1 MSELNNSEKTKASA
15 SFNMK
20 LPEKWA
26 EVLQNQE
33 KVAQVWGGKVSFRD
47 FFHIGEREMRG
58 MVNVAYFL
66 YEQGHYED
74 AIKIFKGLVAIDP
87 KKAYLRTALG
97 AICLCQHKFDEALR
111 HCNDALNIDSNE
123 NAALVN
129 RAEIY
134 IRRGQ
139 LVEAEKDLEAF
150 LGLDVDK
157 KSPMAIRA
165 KALAASI
172 KRRLEQ
178 KKVTSKPANLPNSE
192 PNSGQKSFLSKWL
205 RR

>member
-1 MSELNNSEKTKASA
+1 MPGFTNSENAR
-15 SFNMK
+15 K

-33 KVAQVWGGKVSFRD
+33 KIAQVWNGQVSFRD
-47 FFHIGEREMRG
+47 FFNIGEREMRG
-58 MVNVAYFL
+58 MVDIAYFL

-74 AIKIFKGLVAIDP
+74 AIKVFKGLVAMDP

-97 AICLCQHKFDEALR
+97 AICLCQHRFDEALR
-111 HCNDALNIDSNE
+111 HCNDALHIDSNE

-139 LVEAEKDLEAF
+139 LAAAEKDLEAF
-150 LGLDVDK
+150 LSLDVDK
-157 KSPMAIRA
+157 RSPLAIRA

-172 KRRLEQ
+172 KRRLG
-178 KKVTSKPANLPNSE
+178 
-192 PNSGQKSFLSKWL
+192 GQKSMASKQPASLSGNEKSSEQRSFLDKWL
-205 RR
+205 RK